1 MYHPRGLSCTLSLA
15 QHHHSS
21 CQIPPAVPE
30 PKLVYVP
37 TGNQMPLNVRSL
49 ELPGWGEQFVPIRA
63 ALRKCPICNADT
75 SSHEHRDTWERA
87 QNQPLTSPW
96 HQASAS
102 CTGGQAATSPPSAGG
117 VFESSPV
124 IALHLLYWQLRSTPN
139 APQHSVHG
147 GGLLLLKMETSSA
160 LIRKKV
166 FANVEHLPLLNYLSF
181 SSKDNSQRN
190 SWLDWKQNY

>member
-1 MYHPRGLSCTLSLA
+1 MSVLWSCRAGGSSLSPLEQPYGNVPFAMLTPAPTNTVTRG
-15 QHHHSS
+15 
-21 CQIPPAVPE
+21 
-30 PKLVYVP
+30 
-37 TGNQMPLNVRSL
+37 
-49 ELPGWGEQFVPIRA
+49 
-63 ALRKCPICNADT
+63 
-75 SSHEHRDTWERA
+75 ERA

>member
-1 MYHPRGLSCTLSLA
+1 MCLQSQCLSKNANLETAPPKEKQKSTKAECCYSDYFICWVYSKAGDANPVYHPRGLSCTLSLA

-75 SSHEHRDTWERA
+75 SSHVGNGHR
-87 QNQPLTSPW
+87 TSL
-96 HQASAS
+96 
-102 CTGGQAATSPPSAGG
+102 SPPPDTKPVPPARGDRQPRAPP
-117 VFESSPV
+117 VPEEYLRAALSSLC
-124 IALHLLYWQLRSTPN
+124 ICFTGS
-139 APQHSVHG
+139 
-147 GGLLLLKMETSSA
+147 
-160 LIRKKV
+160 
-166 FANVEHLPLLNYLSF
+166 
-181 SSKDNSQRN
+181 
-190 SWLDWKQNY
+190 